1 MRFFAVLTAFVV
13 AAAPALAIP
22 SENSTNFDRAALYG
36 NNCKGSGLCGDV
48 NIRGDCQKAIATVNA
63 GATYTD
69 QAQFSTGSCYS
80 TLPPPVSK
88 APPLTLLTRQ

>member
-1 MRFFAVLTAFVV
+1 MRFFAVLTAFVA

-22 SENSTNFDRAALYG
+22 STNSTNFDRAALYG

-69 QAQFSTGSCYS
+69 QAQFSTGNCYS
-80 TLPPPVSK
+80 TLPPPVSQV
-88 APPLTLLTRQ
+88 RR